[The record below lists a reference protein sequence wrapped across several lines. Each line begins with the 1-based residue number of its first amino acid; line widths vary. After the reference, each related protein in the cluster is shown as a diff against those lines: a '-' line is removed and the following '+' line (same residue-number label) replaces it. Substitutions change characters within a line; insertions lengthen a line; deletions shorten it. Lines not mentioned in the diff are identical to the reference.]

1 MASQDGD
8 VADLLV
14 IFGITGDLA
23 QKMTFRSLYRLE
35 QHRLLDFPILGV
47 ARGTMPTDELVKRA
61 REAIIN
67 SGEHPDEAVAAM
79 PERGKGARSL
89 AAFRLC
95 DRLGDIA
102 VRLESSGFKNR
113 CPGRTR
119 VMAGAWA
126 RTRQRRSRSTWAP
139 LAPAGH
145 GRPDAGPSL
154 RRQCRDC
161 RPGTDVG
168 SSEPLR

>member
-1 MASQDGD
+1 M
-8 VADLLV
+8 

-79 PERGKGARSL
+79 PERGK
-89 AAFRLC
+89 
-95 DRLGDIA
+95 
-102 VRLESSGFKNR
+102 
-113 CPGRTR
+113 
-119 VMAGAWA
+119 
-126 RTRQRRSRSTWAP
+126 AP
-139 LAPAGH
+139 
-145 GRPDAGPSL
+145 DPSL
-154 RRQCRDC
+154 RSGCVIGSVISQCGWSPR
-161 RPGTDVG
+161 G
-168 SSEPLR
+168 LRTAARVARV